1 MVKTHPSA
9 DIMSVSRAKSDE
21 EISIVQSHVD
31 RIYERFLS
39 LVSENRD
46 LNMSR
51 ISEIAQ
57 GRVWMGQDAHEIG
70 LIDELGT
77 LGDAVAYTAA
87 RAGITQFEI
96 IDFPQVESPVD
107 AINQLFETSLNS
119 GLEKRFSPINSVL
132 QEFEMLAEQFENYN
146 DPANS
151 YSFLSWY
158 RGSFGF
164 SQ

>member
-1 MVKTHPSA
+1 
-9 DIMSVSRAKSDE
+9 MSVSRAKSDD

-39 LVSENRD
+39 LVAENRD
-46 LNMSR
+46 INMSR
-51 ISEIAQ
+51 ISEVAQ
-57 GRVWMGQDAHEIG
+57 GRVWMGQDAHELG

-77 LGDAVAYTAA
+77 LGDSVAYTADK
-87 RAGITQFEI
+87 AGITQFEI

-107 AINQLFETSLNS
+107 AINQLFETSSNS
-119 GLEKRFSPINSVL
+119 GLEKRISPINSVL